1 MESLNMWYAI
11 DNKPVVYGLSSVNF
25 EPEFEIN
32 TFRMIKENQTEK
44 IFTLEMKYQKL
55 LCVGFER
62 KIFLISLKK
71 R

>member
-1 MESLNMWYAI
+1 MWYAV
-11 DNKPVVYGLSSVNF
+11 DNKPVVYGLSSANF

-32 TFRMIKENQTEK
+32 TFRMTKENQTEK
-44 IFTLEMKYQKL
+44 IHTLEMKYQKL